1 MIISLSSNIENE
13 FIRSYFGSWI
23 DQINLIMDD
32 GKKVN
37 RDEKKENWQKE
48 LSLKYPGWSWAGS
61 GSYRW
66 VLSPDDS
73 HVVKFAQSGYM
84 NSSGIKLNKMESE
97 RQLEFEGLFPRVFF
111 HHPNWEWI
119 VVENVKPAGINDLI
133 EYFSISKNGA
143 FGFSK
148 LLSYHI
154 SVASGNADRAERLKR
169 EFFGSKL
176 EFKEDYEKLKSN
188 IDFRRMANIAE
199 KLNLWDFDLGAGNLG
214 INRDGKLVILDSS
227 FPV

>member
-1 MIISLSSNIENE
+1 MIISISNQIENE

-32 GKKVN
+32 GKEVH
-37 RDEKKENWQKE
+37 RDDKKENWEKE

-73 HVVKFAQSGYM
+73 HVVKFAQSGYI
-84 NSSGIKLNKMESE
+84 NSSGLKLNKMESE

-119 VVENVKPAGINDLI
+119 VVESVKPAMPSDLM
-133 EYFSISKNGA
+133 EYFSISRSGA
-143 FGFSK
+143 FSFSK

-154 SVASGNADRAERLKR
+154 SSASGNADRAERVKR
-169 EFFGSKL
+169 EFSGSKS
-176 EFKEDYEKLKSN
+176 EFEEDYEKLKN
-188 IDFRRMANIAE
+188 NLDFRRMAKVAE
-199 KLNLWDFDLGAGNLG
+199 KLNLWDFDLSWGNLG